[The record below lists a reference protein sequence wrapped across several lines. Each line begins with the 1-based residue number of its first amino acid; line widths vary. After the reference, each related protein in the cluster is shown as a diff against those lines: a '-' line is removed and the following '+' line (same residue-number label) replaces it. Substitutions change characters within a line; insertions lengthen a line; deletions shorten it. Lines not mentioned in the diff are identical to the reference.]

1 MDKSFLRKIEIEQR
15 INSALQSM
23 GLSFAE
29 GFRIV
34 RYNPKVRT
42 AQWIYFP
49 STGDESIEL
58 GDKIADLPVN
68 QIEMV
73 LRHEFLHR
81 SVFHGFNEQF
91 DNPQISNIVLDICIN
106 RLLFEAFPG
115 DMKELSVSVYPKESK
130 TTVIALADCSAD
142 PYLLSEPLKSLWKNI
157 WDMLP
162 DGSYQDLN
170 PASLYFKLIE
180 LHDPQIL
187 ALNPFSDFSTA
198 DPGFSGNI
206 PDKIIKAA
214 SRTAQGIS
222 RRLPYGS
229 SGGSGLDQYSVIPQ
243 KIGISNV
250 ERFLTRINVKTI
262 ASRFSSRI
270 KKPLLKSIRM
280 QAFPLYPSRIGYIY
294 QAFGLTE
301 TLRMYW
307 NNDLTSTGVK
317 MCIGL
322 YVDVSGSMFEH
333 FPLVSGF
340 VDALK
345 EFPVKIFAFD
355 TVVREINLEEFTRG
369 KIKGGGG
376 TEFDCVLRN
385 FLEDKEMAAAVIF
398 TDGYG
403 SLSDSLA
410 KNIQLSTKNLYLIWL
425 KADYSHYK
433 APDLKKIARDTLE
446 LEIKDSHYI
455 VGKQKFI
462 WNNQALLNMPGSVTS
477 FQS

>member
-49 STGDESIEL
+49 STGDEAIEL

-91 DNPQISNIVLDICIN
+91 DDPQISNIVLDICIN
-106 RLLFEAFPG
+106 RLLFEAFPNE
-115 DMKELSVSVYPKESK
+115 MRELSVSIYPQESK

-142 PYLLSEPLKSLWKNI
+142 PFRLQEPLRSIWKNT
-157 WDMLP
+157 WDRQP
-162 DGSYQDLN
+162 DGSYQNLN
-170 PASLYFKLIE
+170 PASLYFRLIE
-180 LHDPQIL
+180 LNDPQIL
-187 ALNPFSDFSTA
+187 ILNPFSDFGNM

-214 SRTAQGIS
+214 SKTARGIA

-229 SGGSGLDQYSVIPQ
+229 SGGSGLDQYSVLPQ
-243 KIGISNV
+243 QIGINNI
-250 ERFLTRINVKTI
+250 ERFLSRINVKTI
-262 ASRFSSRI
+262 AARFSSKI

-294 QAFGLTE
+294 QTFGLTD

-307 NNDLTSTGVK
+307 NRDLSSTGVK
-317 MCIGL
+317 MSIGL
-322 YVDVSGSMFEH
+322 FVDISGSMTEH

-345 EFPVKIFAFD
+345 EFPVKIYAFE
-355 TVVREINLEEFTRG
+355 TTVREVDIEEFTRG
-369 KIKGGGG
+369 VIKGGGG
-376 TEFDCVLRN
+376 TEFDCVVRT
-385 FLEDKEMAAAVIF
+385 FLEDREMAAAVIF

-403 SLSDSLA
+403 RLSESLA
-410 KNIQLSTKNLYLIWL
+410 KNLQLSRKNLYLIWL
-425 KADYSHYK
+425 KTGYSNNN
-433 APDLKKIARDTLE
+433 APELKKAARDTLE
-446 LEIKDSHYI
+446 LEINNSNYI
-455 VGKQKFI
+455 VAKQKLI
-462 WNNQALLNMPGSVTS
+462 WNNLAPLKMT
-477 FQS
+477 